1 MVMAP
6 TAAGGLLFFLN
17 ESWLDLT
24 HENLTETTTVDILAK
39 KVVFVTLSVIICSPI
54 ETHQR
59 VN

>member
-6 TAAGGLLFFLN
+6 TTAGGLLFFLN

-24 HENLTETTTVDILAK
+24 HKNLTETVDILAK

-54 ETHQR
+54 ETHQE